1 MPVTVGPSDDL
12 MVRLEQIVSPQ
23 FVSNNIF
30 ELIKNTLDAMP
41 YEVEKEQLAV
51 AVAMPGSPE
60 EISEILRL
68 ANEKKIPVFIRG
80 SGTGLA
86 GSSRP
91 HTPGIIVNTHRLNQF
106 KFFEEDGFLECGPG
120 CICADIQAELE
131 KRNYFLPMAPGS
143 RLIASI
149 GGLVSNNTSGHL
161 IDTCL
166 GKPGDYILGLEVVL
180 PNGDIIETGTKG
192 LRRPAGTD
200 LTKFFVGGDGL
211 LGVITR
217 VRLRLIPNLHKAFGF
232 TVFERLSS
240 LAKGVQRMYYEKR
253 PVPLFIEFMDKNT
266 SKIAFDIKG
275 MTPPDGSLLFFVSV
289 GTSERD
295 ASDNLR
301 QVFESYK
308 AEKPL
313 VAEVIEDHET
323 WEKLWSARELIGS
336 YIQQQMKSYSLSS
349 EVVSTLSRLPEC
361 MEDAMTFNAGLP
373 VLSELPLFLLGH
385 IGALTMHPVVPLP
398 REWENAK
405 RRRAIEEKFQRETE
419 LNLKYGTCGGEWGQF
434 SKRKDFFVKRYGEAA
449 YKMVAALKRAVDP
462 NNILNTGVL
471 EGYR

>member
-1 MPVTVGPSDDL
+1 MSFTLGPSDDL
-12 MVRLEQIVSPQ
+12 IVRLEQIVSPQ
-23 FVSNNIF
+23 FVSNNVF
-30 ELIKNTLDAMP
+30 EMIKNTLDAMP
-41 YEVEKEQLAV
+41 YDVEREQLAV
-51 AVAMPGSPE
+51 AVAMPGSAE

-68 ANEKKIPVFIRG
+68 ANDRKIPVFIRG
-80 SGTGLA
+80 SGTQLA

-91 HTPGIIVNTHRLNQF
+91 HAPGIIINTHRLNQF
-106 KFFEEDGFLECGPG
+106 EFFEEDGFFECGPG

-143 RLIASI
+143 RIIASI

-166 GKPGDYILGLEVVL
+166 GKPGDYVLGLEAVL
-180 PNGDIIETGTKG
+180 PNGDVIETGTKG

-217 VRLRLIPNLHKAFGF
+217 IRIRLIPEVRKAFGF
-232 TVFERLSS
+232 AVYENLSS
-240 LAKGVQRMYYEKR
+240 LARGVQRMYYEKR
-253 PVPLFIEFMDKNT
+253 PIPLFMEFMDKQT
-266 SKIAFDIKG
+266 SKLAYEIKG
-275 MTPPDGSLLFFVSV
+275 MTPPEGSVIFFVSI
-289 GTSERD
+289 GSSEKE
-295 ASDNLR
+295 ASKRLLD
-301 QVFESYK
+301 VFRSFE
-308 AEKPL
+308 AENPL
-313 VAEVIEDHET
+313 LVQSIEDPET

-336 YIQQQMKSYSLSS
+336 YIQQQMKSYSISA
-349 EVVSTLSRLPEC
+349 EVVSSLRRLVEC
-361 MEDAMTFNAGLP
+361 MEDSMNFSKGLP
-373 VLSELPLFLLGH
+373 VLSELPFFLLGH
-385 IGALTMHPVVPLP
+385 IGALTMHPVMALP
-398 REWENAK
+398 KEWSNEK
-405 RRRAIEEKFQRETE
+405 RRQAMKEKFEKETE

-449 YKMVAALKRAVDP
+449 YRMIGALKHALDP